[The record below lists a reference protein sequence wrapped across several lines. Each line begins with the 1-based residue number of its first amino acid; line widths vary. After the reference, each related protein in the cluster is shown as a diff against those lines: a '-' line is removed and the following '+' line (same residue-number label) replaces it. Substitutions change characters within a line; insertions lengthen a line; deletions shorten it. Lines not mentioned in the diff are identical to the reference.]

1 MVNGALCFHHV
12 HKFLLAYCAL
22 NLNLRRQH
30 PTCLYFHTRSLLLSH
45 PFNFNHSATPFK
57 PSLLRIP
64 NSRLFSLSC
73 GGSGGNDARG
83 GGCGSNGP
91 NSGGSGGFT
100 ENLKDQE
107 RWNYAQIRGIKS
119 CFEKGFYDMNED
131 YGTGI

>member
-91 NSGGSGGFT
+91 NSGGSGGSNCAGGNGGHKWSF
-100 ENLKDQE
+100 LFQLFWLYFIIVSKCM
-107 RWNYAQIRGIKS
+107 I
-119 CFEKGFYDMNED
+119 
-131 YGTGI
+131 